1 VTVDPY
7 PGNSTTAKQ
16 LLGLAVAYHE
26 AAKVLLP
33 SGKQGDQLSRA
44 PWRLIAIHAVELYLN
59 ALLLH
64 FGQASTEIRN
74 LQHNVAART
83 ELAIAKGLTLRKRTV
98 SHLETLST
106 NREYLTVRYSPDVP
120 ATISQ
125 INRLNATLEELAEK
139 VTRLI
144 AA

>member
-1 VTVDPY
+1 MANSPH
-7 PGNSTTAKQ
+7 PGDTLTPKQ
-16 LLGLAVAYHE
+16 LLRLALAYHQ
-26 AAKVLLP
+26 AAKALLLLG
-33 SGKQGDQLSRA
+33 GKGNSLSRA

-64 FGQASTEIRN
+64 FGQAGSEIRS
-74 LQHNVAART
+74 LQHNMTART
-83 ELAIAKGLTLRKRTV
+83 ELALAKGLTLRKRTV

-106 NREYLTVRYSPDVP
+106 NREYLTVRYSPEMP

-144 AA
+144 NA

>member
-1 VTVDPY
+1 MANDPY
-7 PGNSTTAKQ
+7 PGNTATPKQ
-16 LLGLAVAYHE
+16 LLQLAAAYHD
-26 AAKVLLP
+26 AANALLP
-33 SGKQGDQLSRA
+33 SGKKGNPLSRA

-64 FGQASTEIRN
+64 FGQASAEIRG
-74 LQHNVAART
+74 LQHNMAART

-106 NREYLTVRYSPDVP
+106 NREYLTVRYSPEVP

-125 INRLNATLEELAEK
+125 ITRLNATLEELAEK